1 MKWVD
6 SRPPRAMTRLF
17 CLLMI
22 LGTGAVAFAA
32 DDWPQ
37 WMGATRDGVWRES
50 GLVERFPE
58 DGPRVVWRVPAGAGY
73 AGPAVADGR
82 VFIMEREGRPTEDT
96 SKGLLGVERLR
107 ALDPATGKTLWQKEW
122 EAPYLI
128 DYATGPRATPTV
140 HDGLVYALGAEGRLV
155 CVRAQDGSSVWER
168 DLKTD
173 FQCTSPTWGFA
184 GHPLV
189 WNDLLLC
196 LVGGQ
201 GTTAVALDR
210 RTGAEKW
217 RALSSS
223 QAGYCPPTLISNRG
237 RDEVI
242 IWHGEAINS
251 LDPATGAVHWTMP
264 KSTRFGVSMAMPR
277 QVGDDLLV
285 SAFWWG
291 SRMMRLREDQ
301 SEPEIVWETE
311 RESDTRTE
319 HLNALMCTPLHHD
332 GFLYGVCSYGQ
343 LRCLEWSSGARKWET
358 FAATTGTGEER
369 WGTAFL
375 TRLAGPDEDG
385 QRFLLFNEKGELI
398 LARLTP
404 EKYEEISRAAIV
416 KPDCP
421 AVKDRPVVW
430 THPAY
435 AGRRAFIKNNTEVV
449 CVDLAR

>member
-1 MKWVD
+1 MRRFL
-6 SRPPRAMTRLF
+6 SFLCF
-17 CLLMI
+17 
-22 LGTGAVAFAA
+22 AVWCGGPLVA

-37 WMGATRDGVWRES
+37 WMGPARDGVWRES
-50 GLVERFPE
+50 GLVEAFPE
-58 DGPRVVWRVPAGAGY
+58 GGPRIVWRVKAGPGY
-73 AGPAVADGR
+73 AGPAVVGDR
-82 VFIMEREGRPTEDT
+82 VYVMEREGRATADT
-96 SKGLLGVERLR
+96 SKGLEGVERLR
-107 ALDPATGKTLWQKEW
+107 ALEASTGATIWQKEW

-155 CVRAQDGSSVWER
+155 CVRADDGSTVWDR

-173 FQCTSPTWGFA
+173 FQCVSPTWGFA

-189 WNDLLLC
+189 WKDLLLC

-223 QAGYCPPTLISNRG
+223 HAGYCPPTLIENHG
-237 RDEVI
+237 REEVI
-242 IWHGEAINS
+242 YWHGEAINS
-251 LDPATGAVHWTMP
+251 LDPETGAVHWTVP
-264 KSTRFGVSMAMPR
+264 RSTRFGVSMAMPR
-277 QVGDDLLV
+277 QVGDRLLV

-291 SRMMRLREDQ
+291 SRMMRLQADQ
-301 SEPEIVWETE
+301 SEPEILWETE

-343 LRCLEWSSGARKWET
+343 LRCLEWASGARKWET
-358 FAATTGTGEER
+358 FEATSRAGEER

-375 TRLAGPDEDG
+375 TRLGGEGEDG
-385 QRFLLFNEKGELI
+385 HRFVIFNEKGELI

-404 EKYEEISRAAIV
+404 QAYTEISRAKIV
-416 KPDCP
+416 EGDCP

-435 AGRRAFIKNNTEVV
+435 AGRRAFIKNNSEIV

>member
-1 MKWVD
+1 M
-6 SRPPRAMTRLF
+6 PRFL
-17 CLLMI
+17 CLLI
-22 LGTGAVAFAA
+22 LLGSGIHHLPA

-37 WMGATRDGVWRES
+37 WMGPARDGVWRE
-50 GLVERFPE
+50 GGFAEKFP
-58 DGPRVVWRVPAGAGY
+58 DGGPRIVWRKPAGAGY

-82 VFIMEREGRPTEDT
+82 VFLMEREGRPTEDT
-96 SKGLLGVERLR
+96 SKGMLGVERLR
-107 ALDPATGKTLWQKEW
+107 ALDAATGATLWQKEW
-122 EAPYLI
+122 DEPYLI

-140 HDGLVYALGAEGRLV
+140 HEGLVYALGAEGRLV
-155 CVRAQDGSSVWER
+155 CVRADDGSLVWER
-168 DLKTD
+168 ELKKD

-196 LVGGQ
+196 LVGGK
-201 GTTAVALDR
+201 GATAVALDR

-223 QAGYCPPTLISNRG
+223 QSGYCPPTLITNHG
-237 RDEVI
+237 RDELF

-251 LDPATGAVHWTMP
+251 LDPATGKVHWTIP

-277 QVGDDLLV
+277 QVGDEVLM

-291 SRMMRLREDQ
+291 SRLMRLREDQ
-301 SEPEIVWETE
+301 SEPEVLWETE

-319 HLNALMCTPLHHD
+319 HLNALMCTPLAHD

-343 LRCLEWSSGARKWET
+343 LRCLEWKSGARRWET
-358 FAATTGTGEER
+358 FAATTGAGEER

-375 TRLAGPDEDG
+375 TRLEGPGEDG
-385 QRFLLFNEKGELI
+385 QRFVIFNEKGDLI

-404 EKYEEISRAAIV
+404 EKYHEISRAQIV

-435 AGRRAFIKNNTEVV
+435 AGRRAFVKNNAEIV
-449 CVDLAR
+449 CVDLAAPEPASVPDP

>member
-1 MKWVD
+1 
-6 SRPPRAMTRLF
+6 MTRLPCF
-17 CLLMI
+17 LLL
-22 LGTGAVAFAA
+22 LGSAAVSLAA
-32 DDWPQ
+32 GDWPQ
-37 WMGATRDGVWRES
+37 WMGPERDGVWRDG
-50 GLVERFPE
+50 GLVDRFPE
-58 DGPRVVWRVPAGAGY
+58 GGPRVVWRVPAGPGY
-73 AGPAVADGR
+73 AGPAVVGDR
-82 VFIMEREGRPTEDT
+82 VFVMERESRPTADT
-96 SKGLLGVERLR
+96 SKGLLGVERVR
-107 ALDPATGKTLWQKEW
+107 ALDVATGATVWRKEW

-140 HDGLVYALGAEGRLV
+140 HEGLVYALGAEGRLV
-155 CVRAQDGSSVWER
+155 CLRADDGKSVWER
-168 DLKTD
+168 DLKID
-173 FQCTSPTWGFA
+173 FQCSAPTWGFA

-189 WNDLLLC
+189 WRDLLLC

-210 RTGAEKW
+210 LTGVEKW

-223 QAGYCPPTLISNRG
+223 QAGYCPPTLISNHG
-237 RDEVI
+237 RDEVV

-251 LDPATGAVHWTMP
+251 LDPATGKVHWTLP

-277 QVGDDLLV
+277 QVGNELLV

-291 SRMMRLREDQ
+291 SRMMRLRADQ
-301 SEPEIVWETE
+301 SEPEIVWESE

-319 HLNALMCTPLHHD
+319 HLNALMCTPLVHE

-343 LRCLEWSSGARKWET
+343 LRCLDWKLGARQWET
-358 FAATTGTGEER
+358 FAATTGAGEER

-375 TRLAGPDEDG
+375 TRLAGPGEDG
-385 QRFLLFNEKGELI
+385 HRFLLFNEKGELI

-404 EKYEEISRAAIV
+404 EKYQEISRAKIV
-416 KPDCP
+416 EPDCP

-435 AGRRAFIKNNTEVV
+435 AGRRAFIKNNSEVV

>member
-1 MKWVD
+1 M
-6 SRPPRAMTRLF
+6 SRFL
-17 CLLMI
+17 CLLFS
-22 LGTGAVAFAA
+22 LGAATGLGAA
-32 DDWPQ
+32 DWPQ
-37 WMGATRDGVWRES
+37 WMGPERDGVWREGGVAES
-50 GLVERFPE
+50 FPK
-58 DGPRVVWRVPAGAGY
+58 DGPRIVWRTPAGAGY
-73 AGPAVADGR
+73 AGPAVSDGR
-82 VFIMEREGRPTEDT
+82 VFLMEREARPTSDT
-96 SKGLLGVERLR
+96 SSGLPGVERLR
-107 ALDPATGKTLWQKEW
+107 ALDAATGRTLWSKEW
-122 EAPYLI
+122 EATYLI

-140 HDGLVYALGAEGRLV
+140 HDGLVYALGAEGKLV
-155 CVRAQDGSSVWER
+155 CVRVADGSTVWER
-168 DLKTD
+168 ELKAD

-223 QAGYCPPTLISNRG
+223 QAGYCPPTLVRNGS

-242 IWHGEAINS
+242 YWHGEAINS
-251 LDPATGAVHWTMP
+251 LDPATGKVHWTMP

-277 QVGDDLLV
+277 QSGREVLV

-291 SRMMRLREDQ
+291 SRMLRLRDDQ

-319 HLNALMCTPLHHD
+319 HLNALMCTPVVHD
-332 GFLYGVCSYGQ
+332 GFIYGVCSYGQ
-343 LRCLEWSSGARKWET
+343 LRCLEWKSGQRRWET
-358 FAATTGTGEER
+358 FAATTGGGEVR

-375 TRLAGPDEDG
+375 TRLAGPGEDG
-385 QRFLLFNEKGELI
+385 NRFVIFNEKGELI

-404 EKYEEISRAAIV
+404 EAYAETGRAAIV

-435 AGRRAFIKNNTEVV
+435 AGRRAFVKNNAEIV

>member
-1 MKWVD
+1 M
-6 SRPPRAMTRLF
+6 PRNLCFAI
-17 CLLMI
+17 CLTAG
-22 LGTGAVAFAA
+22 LGTLAA
-32 DDWPQ
+32 EDWPQ
-37 WMGATRDGVWRES
+37 WMGPTRDGVWREE
-50 GLVERFPE
+50 GLLESFPPG
-58 DGPRVVWRVPAGAGY
+58 GPRLLWRTPAGPGY

-82 VFIMEREGRPTEDT
+82 VFILEREGRPTQDT

-107 ALDPATGKTLWQKEW
+107 ALDAATGATLWQKEW
-122 EAPYLI
+122 EEPYLI

-140 HDGLVYALGAEGRLV
+140 HDGLVYALGAEGKLL
-155 CVRAQDGSSVWER
+155 CVRADNGSSVWEK
-168 DLKTD
+168 DLKLE

-210 RTGAEKW
+210 RTGTEKW

-237 RDEVI
+237 RDELI

-251 LDPATGAVHWTMP
+251 LDPASGKVHWSIP
-264 KSTRFGVSMAMPR
+264 KNTRFGVSMAMPR
-277 QVGDDLLV
+277 QVGDHLLV

-291 SRMMRLREDQ
+291 SRLMRLQDDQ
-301 SEPEIVWETE
+301 SVPETVWETE

-343 LRCLEWSSGARKWET
+343 LRCLEWKSGSRRWET
-358 FAATTGTGEER
+358 FAATTGAGEAR
-369 WGTAFL
+369 WGNAFL
-375 TRLAGPDEDG
+375 TRLAGPGEDG
-385 QRFLLFNEKGELI
+385 HRFLIFNEKGELI
-398 LARLTP
+398 LARLSP
-404 EKYEEISRAAIV
+404 DQYQEISRAPIV

-435 AGRRAFIKNNTEVV
+435 AGRRAFVKNNSEIV
-449 CVDLAR
+449 CVDLARPASKTP